1 MKKGVSYMLRQ
12 VGVKKRGWLHDWCKE
27 GRLIWSD
34 KFMDRKVRSLEVF
47 ENTRGTDLKDLSDG
61 AYIQCEQVLP
71 ITCFHSDMVLF
82 FHWWSYSGA
91 VKGDFFNLRIQFR
104 PDGMIPDRPEDFLI
118 WISRPLE
125 GGGHPAKFFTGR
137 LTPGVHPLTLLY
149 TIFAEE
155 RQLGSF
161 IGRRV
166 VRSILTRSSEFFLSF
181 LVSQFSFLQI
191 LLTNGTPSH
200 S

>member
-61 AYIQCEQVLP
+61 ACIQCEQVLP

-125 GGGHPAKFFTGR
+125 EGGT
-137 LTPGVHPLTLLY
+137 
-149 TIFAEE
+149 
-155 RQLGSF
+155 RQ
-161 IGRRV
+161 
-166 VRSILTRSSEFFLSF
+166 SF
-181 LVSQFSFLQI
+181 LRE
-191 LLTNGTPSH
+191 G
-200 S
+200 